1 MIEILEEDQT
11 TVEKIELMMGYDVEK
26 LETMIYDIL
35 EIVIILIVIEE
46 ETIDDQGDT
55 MIMI

>member
-11 TVEKIELMMGYDVEK
+11 TVEKIELMMGCDVEK

-46 ETIDDQGDT
+46 ETIDDQDDM